1 MASTRD
7 PPSKPQLDRGTD
19 SLRQPP
25 TLVWIHPSSTDA
37 ISLPSEPEIFPAA
50 AGGSQPDDGVILVT
64 GATGYVGGRLV
75 PALLDAGYRVRCL
88 VRQPRKLDER
98 RWRQHPLLEVVAGD
112 LDDAAGLRQAMA
124 GCRAASYLVHSM
136 VATGGTYAERDRQL
150 AANFGTAAHQAGLE
164 RIIYLGGLGEMGADL
179 SEHLRSRRQVEETL
193 AASGVPVTTFRA
205 AMIIGA
211 GSASF
216 EILRYLVERLPI
228 MVTPRWVTTECQP
241 VAIADVLYWL
251 TRCLEVPET
260 AGQTLEIGGAD
271 VMPYRDLMKIMAEE
285 LGIPRRIILPVP
297 VLTPRLSSLWI
308 NLVTPV
314 SYRIAKP
321 LAEGLKNRVV
331 VTNDTTQRLMPHQPL
346 GVREAIRRAL
356 AKIELHD
363 VETRWSVAGPV
374 PGDPSWAGGTVFTD
388 ERSVEIEAEPPQVYA
403 AVCRI
408 GGGNGWYAGDIL
420 WRLRGWMDTL
430 VGGPGL
436 RRGRRNPETVE
447 FGETL
452 DFWRVVDLNRD
463 SSLSLRAEMK
473 LPGEAQ
479 LDFRIEPIDENADQ
493 PLTRLVM
500 TARYRPRGLLGLLY
514 WYAVVPLHE
523 LVFGG
528 MLRGIRKTAEAMRR
542 AAVAGAAAPPPSDVA
557 PGYGRAR
564 LWLGMSGVGTFVV
577 LASAGLLF
585 EMPARLLP
593 DVGDTLARQITG
605 LLLFVAAYAALHLPF
620 DIFGGYLLPRWY
632 RREHPPLPAFL
643 LGLAR
648 GVAVHSAVL
657 AAIASGLLL
666 AGRAGGVAGVVVA
679 AAGIVLLL
687 LRGRVAVASA
697 EAPLELTPSTP
708 ALADEAAQP
717 VTLTYMAE
725 SDDEGFTGA
734 IVGVLRPR
742 LLLVPMRWR
751 KALDPDAFAGAMRR
765 RQQAIE
771 TGGWWRGRLVAI
783 GFTIAGVALA
793 ATIVGNER
801 LASAEGIVSLSLLFT
816 LWSFLGLLVLPTPSR
831 RGVADVDRSM
841 LAAGCSRAALER
853 TIRQLDDLQDRER
866 ERPPVIETI
875 FHPVPS
881 VESRLRGPHT
891 SGIRGAWDAARTAVY
906 LSGAGLGLLGRAVHC
921 NCGRPSLW
929 AFLPID

>member
-1 MASTRD
+1 M
-7 PPSKPQLDRGTD
+7 
-19 SLRQPP
+19 
-25 TLVWIHPSSTDA
+25 
-37 ISLPSEPEIFPAA
+37 
-50 AGGSQPDDGVILVT
+50 
-64 GATGYVGGRLV
+64 
-75 PALLDAGYRVRCL
+75 
-88 VRQPRKLDER
+88 
-98 RWRQHPLLEVVAGD
+98 
-112 LDDAAGLRQAMA
+112 
-124 GCRAASYLVHSM
+124 
-136 VATGGTYAERDRQL
+136 
-150 AANFGTAAHQAGLE
+150 N
-164 RIIYLGGLGEMGADL
+164 
-179 SEHLRSRRQVEETL
+179 
-193 AASGVPVTTFRA
+193 
-205 AMIIGA
+205 
-211 GSASF
+211 
-216 EILRYLVERLPI
+216 
-228 MVTPRWVTTECQP
+228 
-241 VAIADVLYWL
+241 
-251 TRCLEVPET
+251 
-260 AGQTLEIGGAD
+260 
-271 VMPYRDLMKIMAEE
+271 IMAEE
-285 LGIPRRIILPVP
+285 LGLPRRIILPVP

-331 VTNDTTQRLMPHQPL
+331 VTDDTTQRLMPHQAM

-356 AKIELHD
+356 VKIEQHD

-388 ERSVEIEAEPPQVYA
+388 ERSVEIDAEPPQVYA

-408 GGGNGWYAGDIL
+408 GGGNGWYAGDML

-463 SSLSLRAEMK
+463 RSLSLRAEMK

-479 LDFRIEPIDENADQ
+479 LDFRIEPIDEQADQ

-500 TARYRPRGLLGLLY
+500 TARYRPRGLFGLLY

-542 AAVAGAAAPPPSDVA
+542 AAVADAATPPLSDAV

-564 LWLGMSGVGTFVV
+564 LWLGMSGVGCFVV
-577 LASAGLLF
+577 LAAASLFYGL
-585 EMPARLLP
+585 PARLLP
-593 DVGDTLARQITG
+593 DAGGPLASQVTG
-605 LLLFVAAYAALHLPF
+605 LLLFVLVYAALHVPF
-620 DIFGGYLLPRWY
+620 DLFGGYLLPRRY
-632 RREHPPLPAFL
+632 RREHPTLLAFAG
-643 LGLAR
+643 GLAR

-657 AAIASGLLL
+657 AAIAIGLLL
-666 AGRAGGVAGVVVA
+666 AGRAGGVGGVVLA
-679 AAGIVLLL
+679 AAGMVLLL

-708 ALADEAAQP
+708 VFADEAALP
-717 VTLTYMAE
+717 RLPTYMAE

-734 IVGVLRPR
+734 VVGVLRPR
-742 LLLVPMRWR
+742 LLLVPMQWR
-751 KALDPDAFAGAMRR
+751 EKLDPAAFAVAVRR
-765 RQQAIE
+765 RRQAIE
-771 TGGWWRGRLVAI
+771 TGGWRRGRLVAI
-783 GFTIAGVALA
+783 GFTLAGIALA
-793 ATIVGNER
+793 ATVVGNER
-801 LASAEGIVSLSLLFT
+801 LASAEGVVSLSLFFT

-831 RGVADVDRSM
+831 RGVADIDRSL
-841 LAAGCSRAALER
+841 LAAGCSRAAMEQ
-853 TIRQLDDLQDRER
+853 TIRQLDDLQDREQ
-866 ERPPVIETI
+866 ERPPVIEAI

-881 VESRLRGPHT
+881 VESRLRGPHAT
-891 SGIRGAWDAARTAVY
+891 GIRGAWDAARTAVY
-906 LSGAGLGLLGRAVHC
+906 LSSAGLGLLGRAVHC

>member
-1 MASTRD
+1 MAT
-7 PPSKPQLDRGTD
+7 PPADDVPTGDTTTLRVADRGD
-19 SLRQPP
+19 GGG
-25 TLVWIHPSSTDA
+25 I
-37 ISLPSEPEIFPAA
+37 IF
-50 AGGSQPDDGVILVT
+50 VT

-75 PALLDAGYRVRCL
+75 PALLEAGYRVRCL
-88 VRQPRKLDER
+88 VREPRKLDAR
-98 RWRQHPLLEVVAGD
+98 PWRQHPRVEIVAGE
-112 LDDAAGLRQAMA
+112 LDDAERVAAALD
-124 GCRAASYLVHSM
+124 GCRVAYYLVHSM
-136 VATGGTYAERDRQL
+136 VATGGTYAAKDRDL
-150 AANFGTAAHQAGLE
+150 AGRFATAARTAAVE
-164 RIIYLGGLGEMGADL
+164 RIIYLGGLGEMGPDL

-228 MVTPRWVTTECQP
+228 MVTPKWVTTECQP
-241 VAIADVLYWL
+241 VAIADVLHWL

-260 AGQTLEIGGAD
+260 AGKTLEIGGAD
-271 VMPYRDLMKIMAEE
+271 VMPYRELMQVMAEE
-285 LGIPRRIILPVP
+285 LRLSKRIIVPVP

-331 VTNDTTQRLMPHQPL
+331 VTDDTTQRLMPHKPL
-346 GVREAIRRAL
+346 SVREAIHRAL
-356 AKIELHD
+356 AKIEKNA

-388 ERSVEIEAEPPQVYA
+388 QRTVEIEADASSVYA

-408 GGGNGWYAGDIL
+408 GGGNGWYAGDVL

-436 RRGRRNPETVE
+436 RRGRRHPETVE

-452 DFWRVVDLNRD
+452 DFWRVVGIDRD
-463 SSLSLRAEMK
+463 RSLSLRAEMK

-479 LDFRIEPIDENADQ
+479 LDFQIEPLDETGNP

-500 TARYRPRGLLGLLY
+500 TARYRPRGLFGLLY

-523 LVFGG
+523 LVFGS

-542 AAVAGAAAPPPSDVA
+542 AETAGPAVPPARDET

-564 LWLGMSGVGTFVV
+564 LWLGMSGVGSFVV
-577 LASAGLLF
+577 LATAGLAFHL
-585 EMPARLLP
+585 PARLLP
-593 DVGDTLARQITG
+593 EPNASLSAQITA
-605 LLLFVAAYAALHLPF
+605 LLAFAGAYAAVQLPF
-620 DIFGGYLLPRWY
+620 DLFGGYLLPKWY
-632 RREHPPLPAFL
+632 RRRHASFPAFL
-643 LGLAR
+643 GGLAR
-648 GVAVHSAVL
+648 GVAVHAAVF
-657 AAIASGLLL
+657 AAVAVGLLL
-666 AGRAGGVAGVVVA
+666 AGRGGGVGGVVVA
-679 AAGIVLLL
+679 ALGLALLL

-697 EAPLELTPSTP
+697 ESALELTPSS
-708 ALADEAAQP
+708 P
-717 VTLTYMAE
+717 VLSNEGSLPVVPTYMVE

-734 IVGVLRPR
+734 VVGIVRPR
-742 LLLVPMRWR
+742 LMLVPMRWR
-751 KALDPDAFAGAMRR
+751 EVLDPEAFGVAVRR
-765 RQQAIE
+765 RQQAIQ
-771 TGGWWRGRLVAI
+771 TGGWLRGRLVAI
-783 GFTIAGVALA
+783 GFTLAGVALA
-793 ATIVGNER
+793 AGLIGGNR
-801 LASAEGIVSLSLLFT
+801 LAAAEGIVSFSLIFT
-816 LWSFLGLLVLPTPSR
+816 LWSFLGLLLLPTPSR
-831 RGVADVDRSM
+831 RGVADVDRSL
-841 LAAGCSRAALER
+841 LAAGCSRPAMER
-853 TIRQLDDLQDRER
+853 TIRLLDDLQDRER

-881 VESRLRGPHT
+881 VQARLRGPHT
-891 SGIRGAWDAARTAVY
+891 PGTRGAWDAARTAVY
-906 LSGAGLGLLGRAVHC
+906 LSTAGLGLLSRAVHC
-921 NCGRPSLW
+921 NSGRPALW

>member
-1 MASTRD
+1 MSV
-7 PPSKPQLDRGTD
+7 L
-19 SLRQPP
+19 
-25 TLVWIHPSSTDA
+25 
-37 ISLPSEPEIFPAA
+37 SEPADLEAE
-50 AGGSQPDDGVILVT
+50 AGDTQSDDGGVILVT

-75 PALLDAGYRVRCL
+75 PALLEAGYRVRCL
-88 VRQPRKLDER
+88 VRQPRKLDAR
-98 RWRQHPLLEVVAGD
+98 RWRQHPQLEVVAGD
-112 LDDAAGLRQAMA
+112 LDDATALRQAMA
-124 GCRAASYLVHSM
+124 GCRAAYYLVHSM
-136 VATGGTYAERDRQL
+136 VATGGTYAERDREL
-150 AANFGTAAHQAGLE
+150 AFSFGTAAREAGLE

-193 AASGVPVTTFRA
+193 AASGVAVTTFRA

-228 MVTPRWVTTECQP
+228 MVTPKWVTTECQP
-241 VAIADVLYWL
+241 VAIADVLHWL

-260 AGQTLEIGGAD
+260 TGKTLEIGGAD
-271 VMPYRDLMKIMAEE
+271 VMPYRGLMNIMAEE
-285 LGIPRRIILPVP
+285 LGLPRRIILPVP

-331 VTNDTTQRLMPHQPL
+331 VTDDTTQRLMPHQAM

-356 AKIELHD
+356 VKIEQHD

-388 ERSVEIEAEPPQVYA
+388 ERSVEIDAEPPQVYA

-408 GGGNGWYAGDIL
+408 GGGNGWYAGDML

-463 SSLSLRAEMK
+463 RSLSLRAEMK

-479 LDFRIEPIDENADQ
+479 LDFRIEPIDEQADQ

-500 TARYRPRGLLGLLY
+500 TARYRPRGLFGLLY

-542 AAVAGAAAPPPSDVA
+542 AAVADAATPPLSDAV

-564 LWLGMSGVGTFVV
+564 LWLGMSGVGCFVV
-577 LASAGLLF
+577 LAAASLFYGL
-585 EMPARLLP
+585 PARLLP
-593 DVGDTLARQITG
+593 DAGGPLASQVTG
-605 LLLFVAAYAALHLPF
+605 LLLFVLVYAALHVPF
-620 DIFGGYLLPRWY
+620 DLFGGYLLPRRY
-632 RREHPPLPAFL
+632 RREHPTLLAFAG
-643 LGLAR
+643 GLAR

-657 AAIASGLLL
+657 AAIAIGLLL
-666 AGRAGGVAGVVVA
+666 AGRAGGVGGVVLA
-679 AAGIVLLL
+679 AAGMVLLL

-708 ALADEAAQP
+708 VFADEAALP
-717 VTLTYMAE
+717 RLPTYMAE

-734 IVGVLRPR
+734 VVGVLRPR
-742 LLLVPMRWR
+742 LLLVPMQWR
-751 KALDPDAFAGAMRR
+751 EKLDPAAFAVAVRR
-765 RQQAIE
+765 RRQAIE
-771 TGGWWRGRLVAI
+771 TGGWRRGRLVAI
-783 GFTIAGVALA
+783 GFTLAGIALA
-793 ATIVGNER
+793 ATVVGNER
-801 LASAEGIVSLSLLFT
+801 LASAEGVVSLSLFFT

-831 RGVADVDRSM
+831 RGVADIDRSL
-841 LAAGCSRAALER
+841 LAAGCSRAAMER
-853 TIRQLDDLQDRER
+853 TIRQLDDLQDREQ
-866 ERPPVIETI
+866 ERPPVIEAI

-881 VESRLRGPHT
+881 VESRLRGPHAT
-891 SGIRGAWDAARTAVY
+891 GIRGAWDAARTAVY
-906 LSGAGLGLLGRAVHC
+906 LSSAGLGLLGRAVHC

>member
-25 TLVWIHPSSTDA
+25 TLVRIHPSSTDA

-666 AGRAGGVAGVVVA
+666 AGRAGGAAGVVVA